1 MTTAYS
7 TMLTPS
13 RFDQLMATPDAV
25 YVKPVK
31 ARDVT
36 GVPELDNMPGDTVLF
51 AVHLD
56 NGDCVALV
64 DSREAAFAGA
74 LHYDKVPFSV
84 H

>member
-1 MTTAYS
+1 MSVYAS
-7 TMLTPS
+7 GLTPS
-13 RFDQLMATPDAV
+13 SLDHLMATPDAV
-25 YVKPVK
+25 YIKPVK

-36 GVPELDNMPGDTVLF
+36 GVDGIETIPGDTVLF

-64 DSREAAFAGA
+64 DSRAAAFAGA